1 VNQER
6 FVGIGIQL
14 DANRINSRGRL
25 ENVNRLER
33 WADDGVIL
41 LSMSEVAQL
50 EAAAGGDATREA
62 KAYSYIASG
71 TFLGTPDERAKLLE
85 IERILFGGACPT
97 TGDRNDALIVFNA
110 WKYGRLLVTADG
122 GSRSQPGGI
131 LGNRAVLRTA
141 GIEVATD
148 GEAVATIKHRIDQ
161 RDKLAK
167 FYHQRDGRPLPDW
180 VAHD

>member
-1 VNQER
+1 M
-6 FVGIGIQL
+6 GIGIQL

-25 ENVNRLER
+25 ENMNQLER
-33 WADDGVIL
+33 WADAGVIL

-85 IERILFGGACPT
+85 IEQILFGGAVPT
-97 TGDRNDALIVFNA
+97 VSDRNDALIVFNA

-122 GSRSQPGGI
+122 RSRSQPGGI
-131 LGNRAVLRTA
+131 LGNRDALRSA
-141 GIEVATD
+141 GIDVATD
-148 GEAVATIKHRIDQ
+148 GDAVATIRHRIEQ
-161 RDKLAK
+161 RDRLAT
-167 FYHQRDGRPLPDW
+167 FYHQEHGHPLPDW
-180 VAHD
+180 VGHD